1 MDVSEHASP
10 FHSGEQ
16 AVQNLAGVRERAETN
31 GQRSIRS
38 YLLEQHQEFFG
49 KVPFVVFG
57 ALDDH
62 GKPWASLLAGSP
74 GFIRVPDAYSL
85 HIGALPAPEDP
96 LAGALHVG
104 NDIGLL
110 GIETTSRRRNRLNG
124 SLLSLGDGGMVIG
137 VKQSFGNCP
146 KYIQVRS
153 LEPRQYVATRLAP
166 QSATALDDAVIS
178 IIRSSDTFFIAT
190 HAVSAENPRATGA
203 DVSHRGGKPGFVRV
217 DDRAT
222 LVWPDFLGNSFFNT
236 LGNLYVNPSAGLL
249 FPDFNSGDLL
259 YLTGTCDIV
268 WNGHEVD
275 AFEGAQRLVRF
286 HVEGMYRRP
295 QYLPWRFSAPEPS
308 PFLAGTGDW
317 LPRTDV
323 Q

>member
-1 MDVSEHASP
+1 MGFSDHDSP
-10 FHSGEQ
+10 FHFGEL
-16 AVQNLAGVRERAETN
+16 AIQNRAGVRERAQTI

-38 YLLEQHQEFFG
+38 HLLEQHQEFFA

-62 GKPWASLLAGSP
+62 RKPWASLLAGSP
-74 GFIRVPDAYSL
+74 GFIQVPDAYSL
-85 HIGALPAPEDP
+85 HIGALPAPDDP
-96 LAGALHVG
+96 LAGTLHIG

-124 SLLSLGDGGMVIG
+124 SLLSLGDGGMVIR

-153 LEPRQYVATRLAP
+153 LETRQYVAAPLPP
-166 QSATALDDAVIS
+166 QSAIALDDAAIS
-178 IIRSSDTFFIAT
+178 LIRSSDTFFIAT
-190 HAVSAENPRATGA
+190 HAVSAENPRANGA

-217 DDRAT
+217 DDQAT
-222 LVWPDFLGNSFFNT
+222 LVWPDFIGNNFFNT
-236 LGNLYVNPSAGLL
+236 LGNLYLNPSAGLL

-259 YLTGTCDIV
+259 YLTGKCEIV
-268 WNGHEVD
+268 WEGHEVD

-295 QYLPWRFSAPEPS
+295 RYLPWRFSAPEPS
-308 PFLAGTGDW
+308 PFLADTGEW
-317 LPRTDV
+317 LPRKT
-323 Q
+323 